1 MRAFNIHG
9 FIIYMCFTFS
19 SETKA
24 IMYYTLQRIA
34 DSIQRNRDVFLLNM
48 VS

>member
-1 MRAFNIHG
+1 MRAFMAS
-9 FIIYMCFTFS
+9 FFYMYFTFS

-24 IMYYTLQRIA
+24 IMYYTLQGIA